1 MFLLLNKSNVIID
14 IVDNIRYVY
23 KNTNGLTILCYE
35 DKAEGYIGSDNE
47 TIYAKMGMQFQ
58 PSFTDIASTALVNE
72 IPSGVI
78 PRSWKYVDNEFIKNE
93 DVHPIEYNS
102 ERQVVLTN
110 DTSNIV
116 YLAMMANVTLQQS

>member
-1 MFLLLNKSNVIID
+1 MFLLLNKSHVIID

-58 PSFTDIASTALVNE
+58 PSFTDIALTALVNE

-102 ERQVVLTN
+102 ERQAVLTN

-116 YLAMMANVTLQQS
+116 DLGHDG

>member
-23 KNTNGLTILCYE
+23 KNTNGLTILCYG

-58 PSFTDIASTALVNE
+58 PSFTDIASVASVDK
-72 IPSGVI
+72 IPDGVI
-78 PRSWKYVDNEFIKNE
+78 PRSYKYIDNKFVKNE
-93 DVHPIEYNS
+93 DIHPLEYNS
-102 ERQVVLTN
+102 ERQTILTN
-110 DTSNIV
+110 DTSNIT
-116 YLAMMANVTLQQS
+116 YLAMMANISLQ

>member
-72 IPSGVI
+72 IPSWVI

-93 DVHPIEYNS
+93 DIHPIEYNS
-102 ERQVVLTN
+102 ERQAVLTN

>member
-23 KNTNGLTILCYE
+23 KNTNGLTVLCYE
-35 DKAEGYIGSDNE
+35 DKAEGYIGSDND

-58 PSFTDIASTALVNE
+58 PSFTDIASTAFVNE
-72 IPSGVI
+72 IPSGVT
-78 PRSWKYVDNEFIKNE
+78 PRSWKYVDNKFVKNE

-102 ERQVVLTN
+102 ERQAVLTN

>member
-72 IPSGVI
+72 IPRGVI

-102 ERQVVLTN
+102 ERQAVLTN

-116 YLAMMANVTLQQS
+116 YLAMMANVALQQS

>member
-58 PSFTDIASTALVNE
+58 PSFTDIASTASVNE

-78 PRSWKYVDNEFIKNE
+78 PRSWKYVDNKFVKNE

-102 ERQVVLTN
+102 ERQAVLTN

-116 YLAMMANVTLQQS
+116 YLAMMANVPLEKS

>member
-1 MFLLLNKSNVIID
+1 MFLLLNKNNVIID

-78 PRSWKYVDNEFIKNE
+78 PRAWKYVDNEFIKNE

-102 ERQVVLTN
+102 ERQAVLTN

-116 YLAMMANVTLQQS
+116 YLAMMANVALQQS